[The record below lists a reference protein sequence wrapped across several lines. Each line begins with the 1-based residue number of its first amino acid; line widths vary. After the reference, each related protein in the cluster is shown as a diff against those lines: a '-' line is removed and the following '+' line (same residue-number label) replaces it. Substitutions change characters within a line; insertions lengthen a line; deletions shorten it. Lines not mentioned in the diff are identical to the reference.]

1 MDNPYEKGV
10 LLYHHIREERDRMET
25 QMDMTRGPIVSQL
38 IRFAFPVLLS
48 ALLSQTYILVDTVIV
63 SRYLGEN
70 ALAAITNCQN
80 LAYFITSFLFG
91 IGMGVAVVISQ
102 AFGAK
107 NYEWMRR
114 VEHTAIALCALFA
127 LLMGIVGMF
136 LSPVL
141 IDLMHTPV
149 EVVSLSQTYLT
160 IYISLAGGQLLYN
173 MAGLGIEE
181 AVGDSK
187 TPLYFLVVSTLINI
201 GLDLLLIVV
210 IPCGIAG
217 AAIATVIAQWI
228 SGIGMLVFL
237 MHTSGMQKIRLGQCR
252 LHKDALVE
260 IFRMGIPGAIESS
273 AVSLANAVVQ
283 GFVNSFGAITMAAT
297 GAFAS
302 IEGFGFLPINAF
314 CAALATFTGQNVGA
328 GNEKRT
334 HQGCHFALITMVVI
348 SLLIAVVLRLGC
360 PILMAMFTSNP
371 ETIAIALQ
379 RADIT
384 LWFYPILGLTH
395 CLAAILRGAGRPIIP
410 MMAYLGSWGIIRVL
424 ILMIVLPRYHE
435 LAVLCWVYPITWT
448 ISTLFLLGY
457 YCCVRWFPAIP
468 DTIPEPEML

>member
-1 MDNPYEKGV
+1 
-10 LLYHHIREERDRMET
+10 MET
-25 QMDMTRGPIVSQL
+25 QMDMTRGPIASQL

-127 LLMGIVGMF
+127 VVMGCVGLF

-141 IDLMHTPV
+141 IQLMHTPV

-187 TPLYFLVVSTLINI
+187 TPLYFLLVSTFINI

-237 MHTSGMQKIRLGQCR
+237 MHTNGMQKIRLGQCR

-334 HQGCHFALITMVVI
+334 HQGCRFALLTMVVI
-348 SLLIAVVLRLGC
+348 SLLIAVILRLGC
-360 PILMAMFTSNP
+360 PILMTMFTSNP

-384 LWFYPILGLTH
+384 LWFYPVLGLTH
-395 CLAAILRGAGRPIIP
+395 CLAAILRGAGHPIIP

-435 LAVLCWVYPITWT
+435 FAVLCWVYPITWT

-457 YCCVRWFPAIP
+457 YHCVRWFPAIP

>member
-1 MDNPYEKGV
+1 
-10 LLYHHIREERDRMET
+10 
-25 QMDMTRGPIVSQL
+25 MDMTRGPIASQL
-38 IRFAFPVLLS
+38 LRFAFPVLLS

-91 IGMGVAVVISQ
+91 IGMGVAVVVSQ

-107 NYEWMRR
+107 NYDWMRR

-127 LLMGIVGMF
+127 IVMAGVGIF

-141 IDLMHTPV
+141 IELMNTPL
-149 EVVSLSQTYLT
+149 EVVSLSRTYLT

-181 AVGDSK
+181 AVGDSR
-187 TPLYFLVVSTLINI
+187 TPLYFLFASTLINI

-237 MHTSGMQKIRLGQCR
+237 RYTSGVQKIKFRQCR

-273 AVSLANAVVQ
+273 AVSLANAIVQ

-334 HQGCHFALITMVVI
+334 HQGCKFALVTMVVI
-348 SLLIAVVLRLGC
+348 SMAIAVVLRLGC
-360 PILMAMFTSNP
+360 PFLMTLFTANP
-371 ETIAIALQ
+371 ETIALALQ

-395 CLAAILRGAGRPIIP
+395 CLAATLRGAGRPVIP
-410 MMAYLGSWGIIRVL
+410 MMAYLGSWGIVRVL
-424 ILMIVLPRYHE
+424 ILMFVLPHYHE
-435 LAVLCWVYPITWT
+435 FAILCWVYPITWT
-448 ISTLFLLGY
+448 ISTLFLFGY
-457 YCCVRWFPAIP
+457 YRFVHWFPAEP
-468 DTIPEPEML
+468 DTVYEPEMV

>member
-1 MDNPYEKGV
+1 
-10 LLYHHIREERDRMET
+10 MET

-38 IRFAFPVLLS
+38 LRFAFPVLLS

-127 LLMGIVGMF
+127 IVMGCVGLF

-141 IDLMHTPV
+141 IQLMHTPV

-187 TPLYFLVVSTLINI
+187 TPLYFLLVSTFINI

-314 CAALATFTGQNVGA
+314 CAALAIFTGQNVGA

-395 CLAAILRGAGRPIIP
+395 CLAAILRGAGRPVIP
-410 MMAYLGSWGIIRVL
+410 MMAYLGSWGIIRIL

-435 LAVLCWVYPITWT
+435 FAVLCWVYPITWT

-457 YCCVRWFPAIP
+457 YRCVRWFPAIP